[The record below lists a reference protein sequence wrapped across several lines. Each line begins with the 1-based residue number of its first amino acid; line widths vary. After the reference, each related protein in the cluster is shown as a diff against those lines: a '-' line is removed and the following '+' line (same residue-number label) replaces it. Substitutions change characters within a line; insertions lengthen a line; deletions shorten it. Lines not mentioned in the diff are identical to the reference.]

1 MLPTC
6 KRISKVRS
14 RAQGFI
20 NLSMACRL
28 IAIIKSNRL
37 DPRGDRL
44 KPLDDCSAHLFRR
57 LSLNLGHHCK
67 TAFSLNQ
74 GEDGTLLRSANV
86 GVALPMPDMGA
97 LFNRLGPLKNRAPV
111 RDLTAAIMA
120 TGIALTM
127 LFLAAQG
134 AP

>member
-1 MLPTC
+1 MSC
-6 KRISKVRS
+6 K
-14 RAQGFI
+14 
-20 NLSMACRL
+20 LL
-28 IAIIKSNRL
+28 TIIEGNRL
-37 DPRGDRL
+37 DPRGDRF
-44 KPLDDCSAHLFRR
+44 KPLDDGSAHLFRR
-57 LSLNLGHHCK
+57 FSLNLGHYCK

-74 GEDGTLLRSANV
+74 GDDGMLMRSAND

-97 LFNRLGPLKNRAPV
+97 LFNRRGPFKNRASV

-120 TGIALTM
+120 TGIALTA